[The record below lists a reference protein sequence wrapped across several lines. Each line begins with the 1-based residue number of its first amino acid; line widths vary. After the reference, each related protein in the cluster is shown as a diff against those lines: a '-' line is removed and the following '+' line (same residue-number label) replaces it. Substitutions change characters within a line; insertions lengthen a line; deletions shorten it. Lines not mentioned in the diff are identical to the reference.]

1 MCIHVMEM
9 SAVFSYLILK
19 KLIVCIQSAA
29 PRWHVTNQK
38 LPENHSF
45 PVQQAAV
52 VTKIPGNVGKS
63 VMYVKSTHLL
73 KAIIQHPTSSN
84 SRHLPFL
91 STLYHPRRVPNAWP
105 FARVRAKRGSP
116 LGQHRPLRRP
126 SPANSCGP

>member
-63 VMYVKSTHLL
+63 VMYAKSTHIL

-84 SRHLPFL
+84 SRHLPFF
-91 STLYHPRRVPNAWP
+91 STLYHPA
-105 FARVRAKRGSP
+105 ARPQRLA
-116 LGQHRPLRRP
+116 LARRP
-126 SPANSCGP
+126 QSEDPP